1 MDQNQNDATNTQE
14 SFTHDFGTFEG
25 FNFREQSAIGDIL
38 TADEV
43 LNWNH
48 DQKGEA
54 EFWPSG
60 DKPEV
65 SLIFKH
71 QTSVTATEL
80 QNLDYMLGELGD
92 DSTESYLRIYYAV
105 RIQGASLESI
115 TYNQLMDLNL
125 HIYQGTSF
133 FDLRKEAAY
142 ELFELY
148 HPDEYAMWEKS
159 RCDGLHFDTDDFL
172 DSPSF
177 YCDEITLN
185 DRKVLLI
192 SPQ

>member
-1 MDQNQNDATNTQE
+1 MDQNQNDATNTHE

-80 QNLDYMLGELGD
+80 KQLDAALQELGG
-92 DSTESYLRIYYAV
+92 DSTENYLRIYYAV
-105 RIQGASLESI
+105 GTRGASLE
-115 TYNQLMDLNL
+115 DLTRDGLENL
-125 HIYQGTSF
+125 IINIYQGTSF
-133 FDLRKEAAY
+133 LDLRRIAAC

-148 HPDEYAMWEKS
+148 YPNECQIWLLS
-159 RCDGLHFDTDDFL
+159 ICPGFNFDTDQFL
-172 DSPSF
+172 DSPVF
-177 YCDEITLN
+177 HCDELTLN
-185 DRKVLLI
+185 NQKVLLI
-192 SPQ
+192 AVR